1 MSFDKKKYTYI
12 AIIAAIAIASIYVTY
27 SLIKYGSPTV
37 KSQNE
42 YLVEANRLH
51 NDSLFEEAVE
61 PYMKAGSF
69 DKQQSLVNYNTATNS
84 IMKNFP
90 SLYKSFNE
98 EGYKLDATIDS
109 ALVDATARLKKAGE
123 EQPDTAKY
131 SSVYHNIGV
140 TSHMKNDLKAAAEAY
155 KEALRK
161 NPADEDAR
169 YNLALILHQNKN
181 NEQQQNQQQEQNE
194 QQEKQEEQEEQ
205 QQEQKEEKQEQQE
218 QQEQE
223 QQQQD
228 KEQEN
233 QNQQQQQEREQQEDK
248 EKIEQ
253 MLKALMQDE
262 KEIREKMEEAEKA
275 KVKAGYIEKNW

>member
-1 MSFDKKKYTYI
+1 MSFDKRKYAYI
-12 AIIAAIAIASIYVTY
+12 AIVSVIAAAALYVTY
-27 SLIKYGSPTV
+27 SLIKDGSPTV

-51 NDSLFEEAVE
+51 NDSLFELAVE
-61 PYMKAGSF
+61 PYMKACGF
-69 DKQQSLVNYNTATNS
+69 DTRQSLVNYNTATNS
-84 IMKNFP
+84 VMKNYDA
-90 SLYKSFNE
+90 LYQSFNDD
-98 EGYKLDATIDS
+98 GYKLDAVIDS
-109 ALVDATARLKKAGE
+109 ALTDAVMRYKIAGEGETDTAR
-123 EQPDTAKY
+123 Y
-131 SSVYHNIGV
+131 SSVYHNMGV
-140 TSHMKNDLKAAAEAY
+140 TDHMRNNLDAAAEAY

-169 YNLALILHQNKN
+169 YNLAVILHQKKN
-181 NEQQQNQQQEQNE
+181 ENQQQD
-194 QQEKQEEQEEQ
+194 
-205 QQEQKEEKQEQQE
+205 

-223 QQQQD
+223 QQQDKQEQQKQEQEDKKDEQKPEND

-233 QNQQQQQEREQQEDK
+233 KPEQEQQEQDQQQQQPQEREQQEEK

-275 KVKAGYIEKNW
+275 KVKAGSMKKNW